1 MGFILAFIAVLL
13 LLIPLLQGQIM
24 RLIEVSPSLI
34 ARVQDSTWPLLRLLQ
49 EHWSIDMSELQNAIK
64 NQAGTLI
71 KWIGQTLGTLLSGGL
86 FLANLLSLIFIT
98 PVVTFYLLRDWDN
111 LIAEIDNLL
120 PRKYAPVIREQAK
133 LIDAVL
139 SGFMRGQASVCLL
152 LGIFYA
158 VGLTLVGLDFGLMVG
173 MVAGVLSFIPYVGTI
188 VGFIVGIGL
197 AFVQFSDWISIA
209 LVAGVFVVGQGIEGN
224 FLTPRLVGTRVGLH
238 PVMVIF
244 ALLAGGALF
253 GFLGILL
260 AVPVAAVVGVLT
272 RFAIKKYAASRYYLD
287 STPPADTVAGP
298 TEEAVIT
305 WTPHRL
311 LIRWRDRSKKR
322 INSAADT
329 PLKQTT
335 KD

>member
-1 MGFILAFIAVLL
+1 
-13 LLIPLLQGQIM
+13 
-24 RLIEVSPSLI
+24 
-34 ARVQDSTWPLLRLLQ
+34 
-49 EHWSIDMSELQNAIK
+49 
-64 NQAGTLI
+64 
-71 KWIGQTLGTLLSGGL
+71 
-86 FLANLLSLIFIT
+86 
-98 PVVTFYLLRDWDN
+98 
-111 LIAEIDNLL
+111 
-120 PRKYAPVIREQAK
+120 
-133 LIDAVL
+133 
-139 SGFMRGQASVCLL
+139 MRGQASVCLL